1 MPKWQPEVITSNF
14 KVSVDEANI
23 LLEELAIIFYDYFA
37 SLEKSNNKTRLT
49 ESKLKEENDFVKRT
63 GSDG

>member
-1 MPKWQPEVITSNF
+1 MPKWQPEVKTSNF
-14 KVSVDEANI
+14 KVSEDEANI

-37 SLEKSNNKTRLT
+37 SLGKSNNKTKPT
-49 ESKLKEENDFVKRT
+49 ESKLKEENDFFKRT